1 MLMKNE
7 HFVYILKCHDGSYYT
22 GYTNC
27 LERRLED
34 HQKGKAAKYTRG
46 RRPVV
51 LVYHEKVQD
60 KSVGLKREH
69 EIKKLT
75 RTEKTMLI
83 KEGAKNVYS
92 EEL

>member
-1 MLMKNE
+1 MNDK
-7 HFVYILKCHDGSYYT
+7 HYVYILKCSDESYYT

-27 LERRLED
+27 LERRLEE

-51 LVYHEKVQD
+51 LAYHEKVQD
-60 KSVGLKREH
+60 KSMGLKREH

-75 RTEKTMLI
+75 RAKKMLLI
-83 KEGAKNVYS
+83 KEGAKNVYP